1 MEVGFELLLHDASR
15 VALAVELQ
23 RVLEVAAHGV
33 RLAVELD
40 HAPWLLGAVVDA
52 IRAGNRWINASDSM
66 TLSM

>member
-1 MEVGFELLLHDASR
+1 MEVGPELLLHDASR

-40 HAPWLLGAVVDA
+40 HAHGFSALL
-52 IRAGNRWINASDSM
+52 
-66 TLSM
+66 